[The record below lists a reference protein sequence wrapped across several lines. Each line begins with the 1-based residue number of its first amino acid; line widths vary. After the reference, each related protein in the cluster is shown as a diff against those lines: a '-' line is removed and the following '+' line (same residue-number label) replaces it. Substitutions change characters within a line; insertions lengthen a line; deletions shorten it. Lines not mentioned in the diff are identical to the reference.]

1 MKEVAFFAGA
11 IGALGGAIAVIAL
24 RNAFYSVLALI
35 VHLISLAGL
44 FLLLQGEFIAAAQ
57 IVVYAGAVMV
67 LYVFVA
73 AYVGNVDEP
82 LWEPIPGQRF
92 IAPLLGIALFVE
104 LSIAIIGSSLAS
116 IESDGPRRARLR
128 IAVGDRQVAA
138 RALPDRVRGGLAA
151 PPGRRG
157 RCRRARRPSSSR
169 RSDRSGHRPTGGELM
184 DITWYLVLS
193 ALLFA
198 VGVTGVLLRRSPLV
212 ILLCLELMLNAGNLA
227 LLAFS
232 RSLGDQDGQVLAL
245 IVMVIAACEV
255 VVGLG
260 IIVAAY
266 RRRIPL
272 NVDDLRTLRG

>member
-1 MKEVAFFAGA
+1 VKEVAFFAGA

-104 LSIAIIGSSLAS
+104 LAIAITGSSLQAIDTQGPTVELGFGSPSAIGKLLLERFLIAFEAAS
-116 IESDGPRRARLR
+116 LLLLVA
-128 IAVGDRQVAA
+128 AVG
-138 RALPDRVRGGLAA
+138 
-151 PPGRRG
+151 
-157 RCRRARRPSSSR
+157 
-169 RSDRSGHRPTGGELM
+169 
-184 DITWYLVLS
+184 
-193 ALLFA
+193 A
-198 VGVTGVLLRRSPLV
+198 V
-212 ILLCLELMLNAGNLA
+212 
-227 LLAFS
+227 
-232 RSLGDQDGQVLAL
+232 VLAGRHR
-245 IVMVIAACEV
+245 AGDADAPQET
-255 VVGLG
+255 
-260 IIVAAY
+260 A
-266 RRRIPL
+266 
-272 NVDDLRTLRG
+272 